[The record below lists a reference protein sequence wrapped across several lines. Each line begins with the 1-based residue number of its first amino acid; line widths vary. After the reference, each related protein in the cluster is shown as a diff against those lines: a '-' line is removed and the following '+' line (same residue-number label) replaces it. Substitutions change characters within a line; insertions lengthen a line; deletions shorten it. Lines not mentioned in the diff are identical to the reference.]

1 MIYLDNAATSYP
13 KPEKVY
19 DEMLRCMKEYCA
31 NPGRGGHDLS
41 IKSGRAVMEAR
52 EAIAEFFN
60 IKDPMRLV
68 FTKNATEALN
78 IAIKGVLKKG
88 DHVITTSMEHN
99 SVIRPLKTLER
110 DMGIEL
116 TIVSGNEFGEVDVE
130 EFRNNI
136 KSNTRMIVCTLSS
149 NVNGII
155 MPIKDIGELTREKGI
170 IFLVDASQ
178 GVGALEVDVEYM
190 KIDLMAFPGHKALLG
205 PQGTGGLYV
214 ANGIEIDSILQGG
227 TGSSSENMF
236 QPEILPDALESGT
249 LNTPGIV
256 GLSQGIGF
264 INSFGL
270 LNIKNFKNLLINQ
283 IYDGLS
289 NINGVIIYSKKEPSK
304 NSGIIA
310 FNFKEIDSTEVS
322 YVLDKGYGIASRA
335 GLHCAPLAHQTMGT
349 IKGGI
354 VRLSVGC
361 FNTQDEI
368 NMLLNALQEI
378 SDSMKY
384 VTNIN

>member
-13 KPEKVY
+13 KPERVY
-19 DEMLRCMKEYCA
+19 DEMYKCMKEYCA
-31 NPGRGGHDLS
+31 NPGRGGHDMSL
-41 IKSGRAVMEAR
+41 KSGRAIMQAR
-52 EAIAEFFN
+52 ETIATFFN
-60 IKDPMRLV
+60 IKDPLRLV
-68 FTKNATEALN
+68 LTKNATEALN

-88 DHVITTSMEHN
+88 DHAITTSMEHN

-110 DMGIEL
+110 DSGIEL
-116 TIVSGNEFGEVDVE
+116 TVVKGNEFGEIDPE
-130 EFRNNI
+130 DIRKSI
-136 KSNTRMIVCTLSS
+136 KANTKMIICTLSS

-155 MPIKDIGELTREKGI
+155 MPIKEIGTIAREKGI

-178 GVGALEVDVEYM
+178 GAGTIEVDVEYM
-190 KIDLMAFPGHKALLG
+190 NIDLMAFPGHKALLG

-214 ANGIEIDSILQGG
+214 ADQIKVDPILQGG
-227 TGSSSENMF
+227 TGSSSENMY

-256 GLSQGIGF
+256 GLSNGIEF

-270 LNIKNFKNLLINQ
+270 SNIKMYKNLLINK
-283 IYDGLS
+283 IYDGLYDT
-289 NINGVIIYSKKEPSK
+289 NGVIIYSKKEMIN

-322 YVLDKGYGIASRA
+322 YVLDKAYSIATRA
-335 GLHCAPLAHQTMGT
+335 GLHCAPLAHETLGT

-354 VRLSVGC
+354 VRISVSC
-361 FNTQDEI
+361 FNTEEEI
-368 NMLLNALQEI
+368 DILLDALREI
-378 SDSMKY
+378 SDNLKY
-384 VTNIN
+384 VK

>member
-13 KPEKVY
+13 KPDKVY
-19 DEMLRCMKEYCA
+19 QEMLRCMKEYCA
-31 NPGRGGHDLS
+31 NPGRGGHELS
-41 IKSGRAVMEAR
+41 IRSGRAVMEAR
-52 EAIAEFFN
+52 EAIANFFN
-60 IKDPMRLV
+60 IKDPMRLI

-110 DMGIEL
+110 DLGIEL
-116 TIVSGNEFGEVDVE
+116 TIVQGNEFGEINTKD
-130 EFRNNI
+130 FTRSI
-136 KSNTRMIVCTLSS
+136 KRNTRLIVCTLSS

-155 MPIKDIGELTREKGI
+155 MPIKDIGHIAKKNNV

-178 GVGALEVDVEYM
+178 GAGTLEVDVEYNNINM
-190 KIDLMAFPGHKALLG
+190 LAFPGHKSLLG

-214 ANGIEIDSILQGG
+214 AEGIEIKALLQGG
-227 TGSSSENMF
+227 TGSSSEKLF

-256 GLSQGIGF
+256 GLGQGIGF

-270 LNIKNFKNLLINQ
+270 VNIKNYKSLLIKQ

-289 NINGVIIYSKKEPSK
+289 HINGVIMYSKKECSN

-310 FNFKEIDSTEVS
+310 FNFREIESTEVS
-322 YVLDKGYGIASRA
+322 YVLDKAYGIASRA
-335 GLHCAPLAHQTMGT
+335 GLHCAPMAHQTIGT
-349 IKGGI
+349 IKSGV
-354 VRLSVGC
+354 VRISVGC
-361 FNTQDEI
+361 FNTKGEI
-368 NMLLNALQEI
+368 DAMLKALREI
-378 SDSMKY
+378 SDSLK
-384 VTNIN
+384 

>member
-13 KPEKVY
+13 KPDNVY
-19 DEMLRCMKEYCA
+19 QEMLRCMKEYCA
-31 NPGRGGHDLS
+31 NPGRGGHELS
-41 IKSGRAVMEAR
+41 LRSGRAVMEAR
-52 EAIAEFFN
+52 EIIANFFN
-60 IKDPMRLV
+60 IKDPMRLI

-78 IAIKGVLKKG
+78 IGFRALNKG

-116 TIVSGNEFGEVDVE
+116 TIVQGNEFGEVSSKDFE
-130 EFRNNI
+130 KNI

-155 MPIKDIGELTREKGI
+155 MPIKEIGDIAKKNNV
-170 IFLVDASQ
+170 IFFVDASQ
-178 GVGALEVDVEYM
+178 GAGTIELDVNYNN
-190 KIDLMAFPGHKALLG
+190 IDMMAFPGHKSLLG

-214 ANGIEIDSILQGG
+214 AEGIEIKPLMQGG
-227 TGSSSENMF
+227 TGSSSENLF

-256 GLSQGIGF
+256 GLGEGIKF

-270 LNIKNFKNLLINQ
+270 ENIRKYKSLLIEQ

-289 NINGVIIYSKKEPSK
+289 SINGVIIYSKKEASN
-304 NSGIIA
+304 NSGIVA
-310 FNFKEIDSTEVS
+310 FNFEEVESTEVS
-322 YVLDKGYGIASRA
+322 YVLDKVYGIASRA
-335 GLHCAPLAHQTMGT
+335 GLHCAPLAHQTLGT
-349 IKGGI
+349 LKSGA

-361 FNTQDEI
+361 FNTKDEI
-368 NMLLNALQEI
+368 NILLKALKEI
-378 SDSMKY
+378 SDNLK
-384 VTNIN
+384 

>member
-19 DEMLRCMKEYCA
+19 DEMLKCMKEYCA
-31 NPGRGGHDLS
+31 NPGRGGHDMSL
-41 IKSGRAVMEAR
+41 KSGRAIMEAR
-52 EAIAEFFN
+52 ETIAQFFN

-110 DMGIEL
+110 DLGIEL
-116 TIVSGNEFGEVDVE
+116 TIVKGNEFGEIDPE
-130 EFRNNI
+130 YIRNSI
-136 KSNTRMIVCTLSS
+136 KGNTRMIVCTLSS

-155 MPIKDIGELTREKGI
+155 MPIRDIGGIAREKGI

-178 GVGALEVDVEYM
+178 GAGTIEVDVEYM
-190 KIDLMAFPGHKALLG
+190 NIDMMAFPGHKALLG

-214 ANGIEIDSILQGG
+214 ADGIDVNSILQGG

-256 GLSQGIGF
+256 GLSSGIAF

-270 LNIKNFKNLLINQ
+270 LNMKKYKNLLINK
-283 IYDGLS
+283 IFDGLF
-289 NINGVIIYSKKEPSK
+289 NINGVIIYSKKEMSN

-322 YVLDKGYGIASRA
+322 YVLDKAYGIASRA
-335 GLHCAPLAHQTMGT
+335 GLHCSPLAHQTLGT

-354 VRLSVGC
+354 VRISVGC
-361 FNTQDEI
+361 FNTLEEI
-368 NMLLNALQEI
+368 DTLLCALREI
-378 SDSMKY
+378 SDCSKY
-384 VTNIN
+384 VV

>member
-13 KPEKVY
+13 KPENVY
-19 DEMLRCMKEYCA
+19 QEMMRCMKEYCA
-31 NPGRGGHDLS
+31 NQGRGGQELS
-41 IKSGRAVMEAR
+41 LRSGRAVMEAR
-52 EAIAEFFN
+52 EIIAEFFN
-60 IKDPMRLV
+60 IQNPMRLI

-78 IAIKGVLKKG
+78 IGFRVLNEG

-116 TIVSGNEFGEVDVE
+116 TIVQGNEFGEVNPKDFE
-130 EFRNNI
+130 KNI

-155 MPIKDIGELTREKGI
+155 MPIKEIGDIAKKYNI
-170 IFLVDASQ
+170 IFFVDASQ
-178 GVGALEVDVEYM
+178 GAGTLELDVEFNN
-190 KIDLMAFPGHKALLG
+190 IDMMAFPGHKSLLG

-214 ANGIEIDSILQGG
+214 AEGIEIRPIIQGG
-227 TGSSSENMF
+227 TGSSSENLF

-256 GLSQGIGF
+256 GLGQGISF
-264 INSFGL
+264 IKSFGL
-270 LNIKNFKNLLINQ
+270 ENIRKHKSLLIEK

-289 NINGVIIYSKKEPSK
+289 NINGVIIYSKKEPRN

-310 FNFKEIDSTEVS
+310 FNFEGVESTEVS
-322 YVLDKGYGIASRA
+322 YVLDKVYGIATRA
-335 GLHCAPLAHQTMGT
+335 GLHCAPLAHQTLGT
-349 IKGGI
+349 LKSGA
-354 VRLSVGC
+354 VRISVGC
-361 FNTQDEI
+361 FNKKDEI
-368 NMLLNALQEI
+368 EILLKALKEI
-378 SDSMKY
+378 SD
-384 VTNIN
+384 NLI

>member
-13 KPEKVY
+13 KPDKVY
-19 DEMLRCMKEYCA
+19 EEMLRCMKEYCA
-31 NPGRGGHDLS
+31 NPGRGGHELS
-41 IKSGRAVMEAR
+41 MRSGRAVMEAR
-52 EAIAEFFN
+52 EKIANFFN

-110 DMGIEL
+110 DLGIEL
-116 TIVSGNEFGEVDVE
+116 TIIQGNEFGEIDAE
-130 EFRNNI
+130 DFRKSI
-136 KSNTRMIVCTLSS
+136 KSNTRMVVCTLSS

-155 MPIKDIGELTREKGI
+155 MPIKEIGGITREKNI
-170 IFLVDASQ
+170 LFLVDASQ
-178 GVGALEVDVEYM
+178 GAGTLEIDVEYLN
-190 KIDLMAFPGHKALLG
+190 IDLMAFPGHKALLG

-214 ANGIEIDSILQGG
+214 SEGIEITSLLQGG
-227 TGSSSENMF
+227 TGSSSENLF
-236 QPEILPDALESGT
+236 QPDLLPDALESGT

-256 GLSQGIGF
+256 GLGYGIDF

-270 LNIKNFKNLLINQ
+270 SNIKEYKSLLINQ
-283 IYDGLS
+283 IYDRLS
-289 NINGVIIYSKKEPSK
+289 NINGVIIYCKKESSC

-322 YVLDKGYGIASRA
+322 YVLDKAYGIASRS
-335 GLHCAPLAHQTMGT
+335 GLHCAPLAHQTLGT
-349 IKGGI
+349 IKSGI

-361 FNTQDEI
+361 FNTQAEI
-368 NMLLNALQEI
+368 NILLNALQEI
-378 SDSMKY
+378 SDNIKY
-384 VTNIN
+384 TG

>member
-1 MIYLDNAATSYP
+1 MIYLDNAATSFP
-13 KPEKVY
+13 KPDKVY
-19 DEMLRCMKEYCA
+19 QEMLKCMKEYCA
-31 NPGRGGHDLS
+31 NSGRGGHELS
-41 IKSGRAVMEAR
+41 IRSGRAVMEAR
-52 EAIAEFFN
+52 EIIANFFN
-60 IKDPMRLV
+60 IKNPMRLI

-78 IAIKGVLKKG
+78 IAIKGVLKEG

-99 SVIRPLKTLER
+99 SVIRPLKTLEK
-110 DMGIEL
+110 DIGVEL
-116 TIVSGNEFGEVDVE
+116 TIIQGNEFGEINAE
-130 EFRNNI
+130 EIKKNI

-155 MPIKDIGELTREKGI
+155 MPIKEIGGIARKSNI

-178 GVGALEVDVEYM
+178 GAGTLEVDVEYNN
-190 KIDLMAFPGHKALLG
+190 IDMLAFPGHKSLLG

-214 ANGIEIDSILQGG
+214 AEGLEIKSILQGG
-227 TGSSSENMF
+227 TGSSSENLF

-256 GLSQGIGF
+256 GLGQGVGF

-270 LNIKNFKNLLINQ
+270 LNIKSYKSLLVKQ

-289 NINGVIIYSKKEPSK
+289 HINEVIIYSKKESSN

-310 FNFKEIDSTEVS
+310 FNFKEIESTEVS
-322 YVLDKGYGIASRA
+322 YVLDKAYGIASRA
-335 GLHCAPLAHQTMGT
+335 GLHCSPMAHKTIGT
-349 IKGGI
+349 LKGGV

-361 FNTQDEI
+361 FNTKSEI
-368 NMLLNALQEI
+368 DMLLNALKEI
-378 SDSMKY
+378 SDSLKL
-384 VTNIN
+384 ND